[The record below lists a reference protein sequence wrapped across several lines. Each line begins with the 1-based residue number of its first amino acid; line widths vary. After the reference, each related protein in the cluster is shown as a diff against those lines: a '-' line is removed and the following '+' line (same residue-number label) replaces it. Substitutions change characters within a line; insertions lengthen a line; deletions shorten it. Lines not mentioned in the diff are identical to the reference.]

1 MNCKKCM
8 FFQKNNFEGTSLRY
22 KMFGVRGFCMDSENP
37 DFNDFAKA
45 AGRGLCRKDIRKS
58 PDWCRFN
65 KKESNKTREAGIA
78 LENYLLYE
86 VSVYKYLLLQAKQAL
101 DYCKISACEPAK
113 GVAEVAIKIIGD

>member
-1 MNCKKCM
+1 MATFTDDENQIRKEFAHLKAI
-8 FFQKNNFEGTSLRY
+8 FEKLRIEH
-22 KMFGVRGFCMDSENP
+22 FSENP